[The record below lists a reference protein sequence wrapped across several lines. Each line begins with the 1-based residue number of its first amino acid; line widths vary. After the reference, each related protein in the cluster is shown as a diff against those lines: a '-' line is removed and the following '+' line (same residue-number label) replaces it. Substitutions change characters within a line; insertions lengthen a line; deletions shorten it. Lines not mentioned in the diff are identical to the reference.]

1 MLSDIKELID
11 PDNQWENL
19 HSIGLIE
26 SLRIVKGKTTIESR
40 YYISSLPN
48 NAQKLGESVR
58 SHWGIENS
66 LHWVLDVGFRE
77 DDCRIRKDN
86 APQNFALIRQISL
99 NLLNPEKT
107 SKTGVRNKRL
117 RVGWDDDYLT
127 KILAVAVN

>member
-1 MLSDIKELID
+1 
-11 PDNQWENL
+11 
-19 HSIGLIE
+19 
-26 SLRIVKGKTTIESR
+26 VKGKTTIESR

-99 NLLNPEKT
+99 NLLNQEKT
-107 SKTGVRNKRL
+107 SKTGARNKRL
-117 RVGWDDDYLT
+117 RAGWDDDYLT